1 MSRYNRFLWILVAV
15 LGAVMIYQFFMMNR
29 NKAPYKQTYYASEY
43 IFSNNSTAVS
53 IHTVARFLFDKPEE
67 LKKTMDRFRSLSNKD
82 KLKAYNDIFA
92 KLSKSLKKPIKA
104 LSYQSTMTAKNATT
118 LQIEENGIVSG
129 LVSSTDNHVK
139 IAMGKAEMK
148 LDKNSKVIFVLPEGS
163 KLISALPTPTSVNGN
178 KLIWKGPMNL
188 EFPEVEYKK

>member
-29 NKAPYKQTYYASEY
+29 NKTPYKQTYYVSEY
-43 IFSNNSTAVS
+43 IFDNNSTAVS
-53 IHTVARFLFDKPEE
+53 IHTVARFLFDKPED
-67 LKKTMDRFRSLSNKD
+67 LRKAMDRFKSLSNKD

-104 LSYQSTMTAKNATT
+104 LSYQSTMTAENTTT
-118 LQIEENGIVSG
+118 LQIEENGVVSG
-129 LVSSTDNHVK
+129 LVSSTDDHVK

-148 LDKNSKVIFVLPEGS
+148 LDKNSKVIFDLPKGS

-178 KLIWKGPMNL
+178 KLIWKGPMDL